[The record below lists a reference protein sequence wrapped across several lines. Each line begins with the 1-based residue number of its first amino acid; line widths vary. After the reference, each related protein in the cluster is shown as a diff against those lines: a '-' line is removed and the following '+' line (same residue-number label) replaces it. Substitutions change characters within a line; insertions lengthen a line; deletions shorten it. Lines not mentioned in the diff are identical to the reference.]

1 MGRRQVFG
9 LTGVPIYPTT
19 GFLPAIAS
27 HSYPE
32 QCLMM
37 AIVPEYRYGLAPDS
51 DRVPSYDAPQKGAN
65 QQQHSIYCR
74 AIYASILNIEILDFL
89 IGFLNNIPL
98 LYSELLY

>member
-51 DRVPSYDAPQKGAN
+51 DRVPSYDAPKKG
-65 QQQHSIYCR
+65 QT
-74 AIYASILNIEILDFL
+74 
-89 IGFLNNIPL
+89 NNGTQYIVVQL
-98 LYSELLY
+98 SRQY